1 VILFEYFVPQLGGVG
16 QGIIITAGIIIIRVK
31 DNSAGLKGKTIVI
44 SGYKL

>member
-16 QGIIITAGIIIIRVK
+16 QGIIITAGIIIIRIMG
-31 DNSAGLKGKTIVI
+31 NSAGLMMKRIVI